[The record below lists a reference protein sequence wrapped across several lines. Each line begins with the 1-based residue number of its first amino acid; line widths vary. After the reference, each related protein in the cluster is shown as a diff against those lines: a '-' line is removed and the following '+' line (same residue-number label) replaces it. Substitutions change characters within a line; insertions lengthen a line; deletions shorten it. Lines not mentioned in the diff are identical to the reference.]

1 MKINTVD
8 LHEQLIKIQ
17 KKHPSESILEE
28 VEGILQ
34 NEEQHEKRIIESIEN
49 GSNGLS
55 IDESLLDQEQ
65 IFSIDQIE
73 KLCIKYRLRFL
84 DSKHFKGEI
93 PYAAIQKIKKLE
105 TEFGVQ
111 LNGFKIIAPKELF
124 RLTDKDSDPILMLP
138 LKNNRFYFIH
148 KWGGEISALRALLAF
163 PMRNFMSMFWFLAA
177 LAVVFSWAVPTPSF
191 DVFIFLVVHS
201 FIGICGLA
209 CMLVFTMRENFS
221 TEEWNSKYF
230 S

>member
-1 MKINTVD
+1 MNINTVD
-8 LHEQLIKIQ
+8 LHKQLQKIQ
-17 KKHPSESILEE
+17 RNHPADSIMDEVQGILEQE
-28 VEGILQ
+28 EKQDRKIADAIAGDDSNLQ
-34 NEEQHEKRIIESIEN
+34 
-49 GSNGLS
+49 
-55 IDESLLDQEQ
+55 IDESKLAEEH
-65 IFSIDQIE
+65 IFTIDQIE

-93 PYAAIQKIKKLE
+93 PYEAIHKVKALE
-105 TEFGVQ
+105 KELQTD
-111 LNGFKIIAPKELF
+111 LKGFKIIAPKELF

-138 LKNNRFYFIH
+138 LKNNRYYFIH

-177 LAVVFSWAVPTPSF
+177 VAVLFSWVVPTPSW

-201 FIGICGLA
+201 FIAICGMA
-209 CMLVFTMRENFS
+209 CMLIFTMRENFS
-221 TEEWNSKYF
+221 NAEWNSKYF